1 MQASLS
7 KNALESLCLFQE
19 VDLEIII
26 SETID
31 VLSPSVISMEATQIV
46 LQMMIQN
53 SEHTQKFGKSEKARA
68 SAKKLIRLY
77 ELISK
82 FNSMT
87 GDMNT
92 LKLQNKEFYIKMNLA
107 QKEADQLRNKLDICN
122 KTSEPI

>member
-1 MQASLS
+1 MQTSLS

-19 VDLEIII
+19 TDLQIII

-31 VLSPSVISMEATQIV
+31 TLAPSVISMEAMQIV
-46 LQMMIQN
+46 FQMMIQN
-53 SEHTQKFGKSEKARA
+53 TEHIQKFGKSEKSNA
-68 SAKKLIRLY
+68 SVKKLTRLY